1 MKWRSRSY
9 FPLYRLHQK
18 VHVGKP
24 TTCERREGGEA
35 DDYEEDRKQVKMR
48 KKRFIAFSF
57 PSLAEVS
64 EL

>member
-1 MKWRSRSY
+1 MSANPRHANGVKEERQMIMKKTGNKS
-9 FPLYRLHQK
+9 K
-18 VHVGKP
+18 
-24 TTCERREGGEA
+24 GG
-35 DDYEEDRKQVKMR
+35 